1 MEFSAT
7 MSVNNIHVT
16 VSKLLFIKVLDLL
29 HILKNSGFVI
39 KLSLAPLC
47 SLALHLILSYP

>member
-16 VSKLLFIKVLDLL
+16 VSKLLFIKVPDLL